1 MDYGELGVLGPRDQ
15 TFPKFYGTVQ
25 DLLKLLS
32 VGKTKHKPSP
42 YPHYQDPTIRRS
54 GSLSVCVSP
63 SFIRINYES
72 PLPSGAWG
80 SFFAEP
86 LLHEQT
92 ASNRR
97 RNHRPRRENN
107 PHRPDNPPAGNQPHG
122 DRQSHTTTKTER
134 REPRSTGLKL
144 KIRSRLGT
152 GSCRLVSPS
161 DRCGLWHRMPG
172 QF

>member
-1 MDYGELGVLGPRDQ
+1 VEEQHLYQVPKAVEMDYGELGVLGPRDQ

-107 PHRPDNPPAGNQPHG
+107 PHRPDKKPASRKPATRGSSKPYNDK
-122 DRQSHTTTKTER
+122 DRKKRTPQYRTKAEN
-134 REPRSTGLKL
+134 S
-144 KIRSRLGT
+144 
-152 GSCRLVSPS
+152 
-161 DRCGLWHRMPG
+161 
-172 QF
+172 Q

>member
-1 MDYGELGVLGPRDQ
+1 VEEQHLYQVPKAVEMDYGELGVLGPRDQ

-42 YPHYQDPTIRRS
+42 YPDYQDPTIRRS

-107 PHRPDNPPAGNQPHG
+107 PHRPDKTRQPET
-122 DRQSHTTTKTER
+122 SHTGIVKAIQRQRPKE
-134 REPRSTGLKL
+134 ENPA
-144 KIRSRLGT
+144 
-152 GSCRLVSPS
+152 VQ
-161 DRCGLWHRMPG
+161 D
-172 QF
+172 